1 MIQSAMRSDCPK
13 CDAVV
18 NAHLEYEPAG
28 AFLVKRC
35 ATHGES
41 RTLFAK
47 NADFHRRARELSND
61 GLWPEGPLDV
71 FGDAATQM
79 LTTFAI
85 DVTTRCNMT
94 CPTCVS
100 NADTA
105 KGSVDRPLE
114 EILSWVPD
122 FSHDRRRFRP
132 NISLVGGESTL
143 REDLPDIIRGVIA
156 KGLVPRL
163 NSNGL
168 TLRNPELLDR
178 LWDAGLRWVILQ
190 FDGFTGIGSREFR
203 GKDHTRVKLDVVD
216 KLAERGFFVHLAVMV
231 QQGVNE
237 TEAADVLRY
246 AMERPNVRRVS
257 FYPRS
262 RIGRFAAPDG
272 GFTDVGDL
280 VRELERGTAGELNA
294 DDLIDAKRIGHWM
307 YRLTRHPMFFQRACI
322 YPFMLLGHRGRM
334 IPVSRLFRPSWAFR
348 HPGALWTMIRA
359 LPALF
364 RPDSGRYPANL
375 LYVNIEKFYDRDAF
389 DFEQSRNCHHV
400 YLTDKGAFPFC
411 VYNQF
416 HREAAPVPVD
426 FLRAPIEDDLP
437 SAKSA

>member
-1 MIQSAMRSDCPK
+1 MRSDCPT
-13 CDAVV
+13 CGREVD
-18 NAHLEYEPAG
+18 AHLDYQPGG

-35 ATHGES
+35 DTHGET
-41 RTLFAK
+41 RTLFARD
-47 NADFHRRARELSND
+47 AEFHRRARSLNNE
-61 GLWPEGPLDV
+61 GLWPTGALDV
-71 FGDAATQM
+71 FGDVAKQM

-105 KGSVDRPLE
+105 KGSVDRPLD

-122 FSHDRRRFRP
+122 FSKDRRRFRP

-156 KGLVPRL
+156 KGLLPRL

-178 LWDAGLRWVILQ
+178 LWNAGLRWVILQ
-190 FDGFTGIGSREFR
+190 FDGFTGVGSEEFR
-203 GKDHTRVKLDVVD
+203 GKDHTRAKLEVVE

-237 TEAADVLRY
+237 AEAADILRY
-246 AMERPNVRRVS
+246 AMKRPNVRRVS

-272 GFTDVGDL
+272 GFTDTGDL
-280 VRELERGTAGELNA
+280 VRAIESETSGELTSE
-294 DDLIDAKRIGHWM
+294 DLIDAKRIGHWL

-322 YPFMLLGHRGRM
+322 YPFLLLEHNGRM
-334 IPVSRLFRPSWAFR
+334 IPVSRLFRPSWAVR
-348 HPGALWTMIRA
+348 HPGAVWTMLKA
-359 LPALF
+359 LPTLF
-364 RPDSGRYPANL
+364 RPDHGRYPANL

-400 YLTDKGAFPFC
+400 YLTSKGAFPFC

-416 HREAAPVPVD
+416 HRDPAPAPVEYLGTRSSDPAFV
-426 FLRAPIEDDLP
+426 
-437 SAKSA
+437 AKSA